1 MVNQAM
7 VGPGFESWLTSPGQE
22 KKRGK
27 MPEETLTHMPNQSK
41 AACRYDVMQPENASR
56 PDPPREEKV

>member
-1 MVNQAM
+1 MVNRAM
-7 VGPGFESWLTSPGQE
+7 VGPGFESWLTSPGGE

-41 AACRYDVMQPENASR
+41 
-56 PDPPREEKV
+56 PPADMMLCNPKTHPGPIRRERK